1 LKDIAYCVFVP
12 REAISRVSAYD
23 WLGSLLFMPLGFA
36 LAGPVSNVIGID
48 STLWA
53 AAGLL
58 LAANAAIIAV
68 PSVRGLRSSTPEA
81 ELREMEVEGVEQVYS
96 GV

>member
-1 LKDIAYCVFVP
+1 VFVP
-12 REAISRVSAYD
+12 REAISPVSAYD